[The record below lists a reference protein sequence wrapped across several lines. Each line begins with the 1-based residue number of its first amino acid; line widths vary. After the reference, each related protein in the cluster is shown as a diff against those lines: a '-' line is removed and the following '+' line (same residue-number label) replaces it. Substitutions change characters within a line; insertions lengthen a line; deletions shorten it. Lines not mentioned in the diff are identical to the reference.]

1 MPGPDKRRFSLRS
14 PPQASPRHFQMPPGS
29 GAYLFR
35 LPLLLRQVACLLGA
49 PRPPTVARPF
59 PGWEHARGIMRFKG
73 TKDYVATDD
82 LKVAVNA
89 AITLQRPL
97 LVKGEPGTGKTVLAM
112 EVAKAVKA
120 PLIEWHIKS
129 TTKAQQGLYEYDA
142 VSRLRDSQLGDER
155 VKDIAQLHP
164 QGQAVGGVHLRRAPR
179 AADRRDRQGRH
190 RVPQRPVAG
199 ARPHGVLRLRDR
211 RDHQGHAPPD
221 RASSPPTTR
230 RSCPTPS
237 CAAASS
243 TTSSSPMP
251 RPCARSWRCTSPT

>member
-1 MPGPDKRRFSLRS
+1 MKRAPGTPN
-14 PPQASPRHFQMPPGS
+14 
-29 GAYLFR
+29 
-35 LPLLLRQVACLLGA
+35 
-49 PRPPTVARPF
+49 VARSF
-59 PGWEHARGIMRFKG
+59 RGWEHARGIMQFKG

-155 VKDIAQLHP
+155 VKDIRNYIRKGKLWEAFTY
-164 QGQAVGGVHLRRAPR
+164 ASAP
-179 AADRRDRQGRH
+179 
-190 RVPQRPVAG
+190 
-199 ARPHGVLRLRDR
+199 
-211 RDHQGHAPPD
+211 
-221 RASSPPTTR
+221 
-230 RSCPTPS
+230 C
-237 CAAASS
+237 C
-243 TTSSSPMP
+243 
-251 RPCARSWRCTSPT
+251 